1 MVDKLGKKEK
11 EITVSTAGQVSDHGN
26 DPYFVNKA
34 RQSKAFLDKHGFPKE
49 LLDKRRVE
57 V

>member
-1 MVDKLGKKEK
+1 MVYKRGKKEK
-11 EITVSTAGQVSDHGN
+11 VITVSTGQVSDHGN

-34 RQSKAFLDKHGFPKE
+34 RKSKAFLDKHGFPKE
-49 LLDKRRVE
+49 LLDKRRVR